1 VTGVAVLVRV
11 GSVPRLL
18 LPSLR
23 SVEQQSARPTGV
35 VLLVDST
42 TPTGAHD
49 WIEAIAAARGFML
62 VRSQSSSPGAA
73 LNEAWRSTSSEFVLV
88 LEAGDELEPHAVAL
102 IGHRMG
108 DAADAGF
115 SLVGMRLLGSGP
127 DNSLVLPD
135 DASAFAVA
143 AWPQMAHA
151 STPFR
156 RSSLETV
163 GGFDE
168 SLPGL
173 EFADAVI
180 RILQTGGSGLS
191 LSEPIVRRRT
201 ELPGRWRH
209 ASQAEGLEIFE
220 AFVRRHLDLLA
231 SDPVTVLRAREDA
244 VRTLGARYRTVRDTR
259 QARLAE
265 IAELREAKARTA
277 APSDAA
283 SPFDMGGFHRTS
295 PWSRNWGY
303 ERGVPVDRYYVERFL
318 QAHAGDVHGRVL
330 EVQEADYT
338 TRFGGS
344 RVAQSDVLDLE
355 VSNTRANVVA
365 DLRDAPNIPDATYDC
380 IIITQTLHVIDDM
393 DSVVRECVRI
403 LKPGGVLLA
412 TLPAASRV
420 CLEYGRD
427 GDFWRVTAAGARRLF
442 EQAFDPEQV
451 EVRAHGNVLVTAAFQ
466 YGLGLAEL
474 SPADLEVDD
483 AFNPTLVTVRA
494 RKAPARTSSVG
505 LTSREAAERRGVVL
519 LYHRVADAR
528 PDVHG
533 LCVSPLAFNE
543 QMDYVAAH
551 CTPIGLEE
559 LVEATR
565 TGDVPPRAVAVTFD
579 DGYLD
584 TLLTATPVLYSRG
597 IPATV
602 FATTAAL
609 DEAGVFR
616 YWWDILEWAILVD
629 PPACLTVPLPGGER
643 SFSLT
648 TPAERMAAHQTLH
661 GLLVPLEASARD
673 GVMRHVIDG
682 RVADADR
689 VTRRMSVAELRAIGD
704 VPGMSVGA
712 HGHDHLALPAHSAEV
727 QRLEISRSRLAL
739 ESALS
744 VPVRAFAY
752 PFGAWSAE
760 TAALVAESGLR
771 LAVTCEDGAVRPGA
785 DPLSLARVT
794 VRAETTQAFAAR
806 LMQAFTNV
814 AAQ

>member
-1 VTGVAVLVRV
+1 
-11 GSVPRLL
+11 
-18 LPSLR
+18 
-23 SVEQQSARPTGV
+23 
-35 VLLVDST
+35 
-42 TPTGAHD
+42 
-49 WIEAIAAARGFML
+49 
-62 VRSQSSSPGAA
+62 
-73 LNEAWRSTSSEFVLV
+73 
-88 LEAGDELEPHAVAL
+88 
-102 IGHRMG
+102 
-108 DAADAGF
+108 
-115 SLVGMRLLGSGP
+115 
-127 DNSLVLPD
+127 
-135 DASAFAVA
+135 
-143 AWPQMAHA
+143 
-151 STPFR
+151 
-156 RSSLETV
+156 
-163 GGFDE
+163 
-168 SLPGL
+168 
-173 EFADAVI
+173 
-180 RILQTGGSGLS
+180 
-191 LSEPIVRRRT
+191 
-201 ELPGRWRH
+201 
-209 ASQAEGLEIFE
+209 
-220 AFVRRHLDLLA
+220 
-231 SDPVTVLRAREDA
+231 
-244 VRTLGARYRTVRDTR
+244 
-259 QARLAE
+259 
-265 IAELREAKARTA
+265 
-277 APSDAA
+277 
-283 SPFDMGGFHRTS
+283 
-295 PWSRNWGY
+295 
-303 ERGVPVDRYYVERFL
+303 
-318 QAHAGDVHGRVL
+318 
-330 EVQEADYT
+330 
-338 TRFGGS
+338 
-344 RVAQSDVLDLE
+344 
-355 VSNTRANVVA
+355 
-365 DLRDAPNIPDATYDC
+365 
-380 IIITQTLHVIDDM
+380 
-393 DSVVRECVRI
+393 
-403 LKPGGVLLA
+403 
-412 TLPAASRV
+412 
-420 CLEYGRD
+420 
-427 GDFWRVTAAGARRLF
+427 
-442 EQAFDPEQV
+442 
-451 EVRAHGNVLVTAAFQ
+451 
-466 YGLGLAEL
+466 
-474 SPADLEVDD
+474 
-483 AFNPTLVTVRA
+483 
-494 RKAPARTSSVG
+494 
-505 LTSREAAERRGVVL
+505 
-519 LYHRVADAR
+519 
-528 PDVHG
+528 
-533 LCVSPLAFNE
+533 
-543 QMDYVAAH
+543 MDYVAAH

-689 VTRRMSVAELRAIGD
+689 VTRRMSVAELRAISD